1 MGIVKRV
8 RNDAIMMVLLCA
20 AGYVA
25 YQVLLDDNAKQG
37 IKDMTKTVVDS
48 YVSITDMVNEHIG
61 TIMDEETVVQ
71 NKMNIKQA
79 WADLGY

>member
-79 WADLGY
+79 WADLGF